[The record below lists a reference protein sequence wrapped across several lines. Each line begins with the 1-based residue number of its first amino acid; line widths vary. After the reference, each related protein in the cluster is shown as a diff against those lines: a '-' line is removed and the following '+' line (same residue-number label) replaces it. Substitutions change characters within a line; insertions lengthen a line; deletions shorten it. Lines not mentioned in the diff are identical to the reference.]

1 MATSTHIKGLNLK
14 DEEIT
19 EGKRVENLK
28 DYTFSLAHMTFIF
41 YFTLGHFSLY
51 FKYKS
56 YQIPFLCNPVWT
68 EVLSE
73 VITS

>member
-28 DYTFSLAHMTFIF
+28 DYTFLLAYMTFRF
-41 YFTLGHFSLY
+41 YYYSKPFFLGLQLQELSNSL
-51 FKYKS
+51 S
-56 YQIPFLCNPVWT
+56 V
-68 EVLSE
+68 
-73 VITS
+73 

>member
-41 YFTLGHFSLY
+41 YFRPFFLVFQIQELSNSL
-51 FKYKS
+51 S
-56 YQIPFLCNPVWT
+56 M
-68 EVLSE
+68 
-73 VITS
+73 